1 MSNIDDR
8 LDSLYRDNLRLAK
21 EIRHLRCVMLEAA
34 QSINPIHDPELFAQ
48 LTGHPEHFVTDE
60 SNPYPEHDDQVSD
73 QNLAFLTWLTE
84 RLGGYVGE
92 TGLSDEEAE

>member
-1 MSNIDDR
+1 
-8 LDSLYRDNLRLAK
+8 
-21 EIRHLRCVMLEAA
+21 MLEAA
-34 QSINPIHDPELFAQ
+34 HSINPAHDPELFGR
-48 LTGHPEHFVTDE
+48 LTGRPDSFVTDE

-92 TGLSDEEAE
+92 LERPKEETRDDTV